1 MNKEEIL
8 AMSRQENKD
17 KDLYEM
23 QVTES
28 SANIGIIT
36 GAIICALLFAAE
48 IFICGTTNYGLWSI
62 VTGINAA
69 MGIYRGIKLKSK
81 SKIAIGMMWAAC
93 TIAAVVATVLNL
105 FAAST
110 IL

>member
-28 SANIGIIT
+28 SANIGVIT

-48 IFICGTTNYGLWSI
+48 IFICGSTNYGLWSI
-62 VTGINAA
+62 VTGITAT
-69 MGIYRGIKLKSK
+69 MGIYKGVKLKKK
-81 SKIAIGMMWAAC
+81 SKIAIGIMWAVC
-93 TIAAVVATVLNL
+93 TIAAAAVTISDL
-105 FAAST
+105 FAIST

>member
-28 SANIGIIT
+28 SANIGVIT
-36 GAIICALLFAAE
+36 GAIICALLFAA
-48 IFICGTTNYGLWSI
+48 
-62 VTGINAA
+62 
-69 MGIYRGIKLKSK
+69 
-81 SKIAIGMMWAAC
+81 
-93 TIAAVVATVLNL
+93 
-105 FAAST
+105 
-110 IL
+110 